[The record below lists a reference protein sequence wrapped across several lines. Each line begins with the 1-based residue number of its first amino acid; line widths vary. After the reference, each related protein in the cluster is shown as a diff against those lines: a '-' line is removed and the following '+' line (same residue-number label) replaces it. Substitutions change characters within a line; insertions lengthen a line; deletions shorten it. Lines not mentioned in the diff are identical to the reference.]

1 MTDNAIQKIGLKNEN
16 IYRVFVYTE
25 EIRDDEG
32 NIIVE
37 SKPTGEFLE
46 FDLEDIELPFKYQ
59 EIIERLKKSRQNLKN
74 QFTIIEKKQDHKGK
88 KLMSSNE
95 EEKLKALNNFYK
107 EQVEIYNIFL
117 GENGVQKLLN
127 GRKLRWT
134 TLNEIDEL
142 IEKQIAPQLNVT
154 MDDITKKIKSKYS
167 NKKEDNVL
175 E

>member
-1 MTDNAIQKIGLKNEN
+1 MTDNTIQKIGLKNEN
-16 IYRVFVYTE
+16 ILKL
-25 EIRDDEG
+25 EIVDEKG
-32 NIIVE
+32 N
-37 SKPTGEFLE
+37 STGEFLE
-46 FDLEDIELPFKYQ
+46 FDLEDITLLFKYQ

-134 TLNEIDEL
+134 TLSEIDEL

>member
-1 MTDNAIQKIGLKNEN
+1 MEQKQIRLKDDD
-16 IYRVFVYTE
+16 TLKL
-25 EIRDDEG
+25 EIVDSNG
-32 NIIVE
+32 V
-37 SKPTGEFLE
+37 STGEFLE
-46 FDLEDIELPFKYQ
+46 FQLEDIELPFKYQ

-134 TLNEIDEL
+134 TLTEIDEL
-142 IEKQIAPQLNVT
+142 IEKQIAPQLDLT
-154 MDDITKKIKSKYS
+154 MKDITKKIKSKYS
-167 NKKEDNVL
+167 SKKEDNVL

>member
-1 MTDNAIQKIGLKNEN
+1 MEQKQIRLKDDD
-16 IYRVFVYTE
+16 TLKL
-25 EIRDDEG
+25 EIVDSNG
-32 NIIVE
+32 V
-37 SKPTGEFLE
+37 STGEFLE
-46 FDLEDIELPFKYQ
+46 FQLEDIELPFKYQ
-59 EIIERLKKSRQNLKN
+59 EILERLKKSRQNLKN

-134 TLNEIDEL
+134 TLSEIDEL
-142 IEKQIAPQLNVT
+142 IEKQIAPQLDLT
-154 MDDITKKIKSKYS
+154 MKDITKKIKSKYS
-167 NKKEDNVL
+167 NKKEDNIL

>member
-1 MTDNAIQKIGLKNEN
+1 MEQKQIKLKDDD
-16 IYRVFVYTE
+16 TLKL
-25 EIRDDEG
+25 EIVDSNG
-32 NIIVE
+32 V
-37 SKPTGEFLE
+37 STGDYLE
-46 FDLEDIELPFKYQ
+46 FQLDDIELPFKYQ

-134 TLNEIDEL
+134 TLSEIDEL
-142 IEKQIAPQLNVT
+142 IEKQIAPQLDLT
-154 MDDITKKIKSKYS
+154 MEDITKKIKSKYS

>member
-1 MTDNAIQKIGLKNEN
+1 MIDNTIQKIGLKNEN
-16 IYRVFVYTE
+16 ILKL
-25 EIRDDEG
+25 EIVDEKG
-32 NIIVE
+32 N
-37 SKPTGEFLE
+37 STGEFLE

-134 TLNEIDEL
+134 TLSEIDEL

-154 MDDITKKIKSKYS
+154 MDNITKKIKSKYS

>member
-1 MTDNAIQKIGLKNEN
+1 MIDNTVQKIGLKNEN
-16 IYRVFVYTE
+16 ILKL
-25 EIRDDEG
+25 EIVDEKG
-32 NIIVE
+32 N
-37 SKPTGEFLE
+37 STGEYLE
-46 FDLEDIELPFKYQ
+46 FDLEEIEIPFKYQ

-134 TLNEIDEL
+134 TLSEIDEL

>member
-1 MTDNAIQKIGLKNEN
+1 MTDNTVQKIGLKNEN
-16 IYRVFVYTE
+16 ILKL
-25 EIRDDEG
+25 EIVDEKG
-32 NIIVE
+32 NSTNE
-37 SKPTGEFLE
+37 YLE

-74 QFTIIEKKQDHKGK
+74 QFVIIEKKQDHKGK

-134 TLNEIDEL
+134 TLSEIDEL
-142 IEKQIAPQLNVT
+142 IEKQIAPQLNIT

>member
-1 MTDNAIQKIGLKNEN
+1 MTDNTIQKIGLKNEN
-16 IYRVFVYTE
+16 ILKL
-25 EIRDDEG
+25 EIVDEKG
-32 NIIVE
+32 N
-37 SKPTGEFLE
+37 STGEFLE

-74 QFTIIEKKQDHKGK
+74 QFTIIDKKQDHKGK

-127 GRKLRWT
+127 GRKLRWS

>member
-1 MTDNAIQKIGLKNEN
+1 MTDNTVQKIGLKNEN
-16 IYRVFVYTE
+16 ILKL
-25 EIRDDEG
+25 EIVDEKG
-32 NIIVE
+32 N
-37 SKPTGEFLE
+37 STGEYLE
-46 FDLEDIELPFKYQ
+46 FDLEDIEIPFKYQ

-74 QFTIIEKKQDHKGK
+74 QFVIIEKKQDHKGK
-88 KLMSSNE
+88 KLMSSKE

-107 EQVEIYNIFL
+107 EQVEIYNVFL

-134 TLNEIDEL
+134 TLSEIDEL
-142 IEKQIAPQLNVT
+142 IEKQIAPQLDLT
-154 MDDITKKIKSKYS
+154 MADITKKIKSKYS

>member
-1 MTDNAIQKIGLKNEN
+1 MTDNTIQKIGLKNEN
-16 IYRVFVYTE
+16 ILKL
-25 EIRDDEG
+25 EIVDEKG
-32 NIIVE
+32 N
-37 SKPTGEFLE
+37 STGEYLE
-46 FDLEDIELPFKYQ
+46 FDLEDIEIPFKYQ

-74 QFTIIEKKQDHKGK
+74 QFVIIEKKQDHKGK

-134 TLNEIDEL
+134 TLSEIDEL
-142 IEKQIAPQLNVT
+142 IEKQIAPQLNIT

-167 NKKEDNVL
+167 NKKEDNIL

>member
-1 MTDNAIQKIGLKNEN
+1 MIDNTNQKIGLRNDN
-16 IYRVFVYTE
+16 ILKL
-25 EIRDDEG
+25 EIVDELG
-32 NIIVE
+32 N
-37 SKPTGEFLE
+37 STGEYLE

-59 EIIERLKKSRQNLKN
+59 EIIERLKKSRNNLKN

>member
-1 MTDNAIQKIGLKNEN
+1 MTDNTVQKIGLKNEN
-16 IYRVFVYTE
+16 ILKL
-25 EIRDDEG
+25 EIVDEKG
-32 NIIVE
+32 N
-37 SKPTGEFLE
+37 STGEYLE

-134 TLNEIDEL
+134 TLSEIDEL

>member
-1 MTDNAIQKIGLKNEN
+1 MIDNTVQKIGLKNEN
-16 IYRVFVYTE
+16 ILKL
-25 EIRDDEG
+25 EIVDEKG
-32 NIIVE
+32 N
-37 SKPTGEFLE
+37 STGEFLE

-59 EIIERLKKSRQNLKN
+59 EIIERLKKSRNNLKN

-134 TLNEIDEL
+134 TLSEIDEL

>member
-1 MTDNAIQKIGLKNEN
+1 MEQKQIKLKDDDTL
-16 IYRVFVYTE
+16 RL
-25 EIRDDEG
+25 EIVDSNG
-32 NIIVE
+32 V
-37 SKPTGEFLE
+37 STGDYLE
-46 FDLEDIELPFKYQ
+46 FQLEDIELPFKYQ

-74 QFTIIEKKQDHKGK
+74 QFAIIEKKQDHKGK

-107 EQVEIYNIFL
+107 EQVDIYNVFL

-134 TLNEIDEL
+134 TLSEIDEL
-142 IEKQIAPQLNVT
+142 IEKQIAPQLDLT
-154 MDDITKKIKSKYS
+154 MADITKKIKSKYS
-167 NKKEDNVL
+167 NKKDDNVL

>member
-1 MTDNAIQKIGLKNEN
+1 MEQKQIRLKDDD
-16 IYRVFVYTE
+16 TLKL
-25 EIRDDEG
+25 EIVDSNG
-32 NIIVE
+32 V
-37 SKPTGEFLE
+37 STGDYLE
-46 FDLEDIELPFKYQ
+46 FKLEDIELPFKYQ

-74 QFTIIEKKQDHKGK
+74 QFAIIEKKKDHKGK
-88 KLMSSNE
+88 KLMRSNE

-134 TLNEIDEL
+134 TLSEIDEL
-142 IEKQIAPQLNVT
+142 IEKQIAPQLNIT

>member
-1 MTDNAIQKIGLKNEN
+1 MEKIGLKNEN
-16 IYRVFVYTE
+16 ILKL
-25 EIRDDEG
+25 EIVDEKG
-32 NIIVE
+32 N
-37 SKPTGEFLE
+37 STGEFLE

-95 EEKLKALNNFYK
+95 EEKLKALNNFYN

-134 TLNEIDEL
+134 TLTEIDEL

-167 NKKEDNVL
+167 NKKEDNIL

>member
-1 MTDNAIQKIGLKNEN
+1 MEQKQIRLKDDD
-16 IYRVFVYTE
+16 TLKL
-25 EIRDDEG
+25 EIVDSNG
-32 NIIVE
+32 V
-37 SKPTGEFLE
+37 STGEFLE
-46 FDLEDIELPFKYQ
+46 FQLEDIELPFKYQ
-59 EIIERLKKSRQNLKN
+59 EIIEKLKKSRQNLKN

-134 TLNEIDEL
+134 TLSEIDEL
-142 IEKQIAPQLNVT
+142 IEKQIAPQLDLT
-154 MDDITKKIKSKYS
+154 MADITKKIKSKYS
-167 NKKEDNVL
+167 NKKEDNIL

>member
-1 MTDNAIQKIGLKNEN
+1 MEQKQIRLKDDDTL
-16 IYRVFVYTE
+16 RL
-25 EIRDDEG
+25 EIVDSNG
-32 NIIVE
+32 V
-37 SKPTGEFLE
+37 STGDYLE
-46 FDLEDIELPFKYQ
+46 FQLDDIELPFKYQ

-134 TLNEIDEL
+134 TLSEIDEL
-142 IEKQIAPQLNVT
+142 IEKQIAPQLDLT
-154 MDDITKKIKSKYS
+154 MKDITKKIKSKYS
-167 NKKEDNVL
+167 SKKEDNVL

>member
-1 MTDNAIQKIGLKNEN
+1 MEKIGLKNEN
-16 IYRVFVYTE
+16 ILKL
-25 EIRDDEG
+25 EIVDEKG
-32 NIIVE
+32 N
-37 SKPTGEFLE
+37 STGEYLE
-46 FDLEDIELPFKYQ
+46 FDLEDITLPFKYQ

-134 TLNEIDEL
+134 TLSEIDEL

>member
-1 MTDNAIQKIGLKNEN
+1 MTDNTIQKIGLKNEN
-16 IYRVFVYTE
+16 ILKL
-25 EIRDDEG
+25 EIVDEKG
-32 NIIVE
+32 N
-37 SKPTGEFLE
+37 STGEFLE

-154 MDDITKKIKSKYS
+154 MNDITKKIKSKYS

>member
-1 MTDNAIQKIGLKNEN
+1 MEKIGLKNEN
-16 IYRVFVYTE
+16 ILKL
-25 EIRDDEG
+25 EIVDEKG
-32 NIIVE
+32 N
-37 SKPTGEFLE
+37 STGEYLE

-134 TLNEIDEL
+134 TLTEIDEL
-142 IEKQIAPQLNVT
+142 IEKQIAPQLDLT
-154 MDDITKKIKSKYS
+154 MEDITKKIKSKYS

>member
-1 MTDNAIQKIGLKNEN
+1 MTDNTVQKIGLKNEN
-16 IYRVFVYTE
+16 ILKL
-25 EIRDDEG
+25 EIVNEIGESTG
-32 NIIVE
+32 NY
-37 SKPTGEFLE
+37 LE
-46 FDLEDIELPFKYQ
+46 FDLEDITLPFKYQ
-59 EIIERLKKSRQNLKN
+59 EIIERLKKSRNNLKN

-142 IEKQIAPQLNVT
+142 IEKQIAPQLDLT
-154 MDDITKKIKSKYS
+154 MKDITKKIKSKYS

>member
-1 MTDNAIQKIGLKNEN
+1 MTDNTVQKIGLKNEN
-16 IYRVFVYTE
+16 ILKL
-25 EIRDDEG
+25 EIVDEKG
-32 NIIVE
+32 N
-37 SKPTGEFLE
+37 STGEFLE

-74 QFTIIEKKQDHKGK
+74 QFVIIEKKQDHKGK

-134 TLNEIDEL
+134 TLSEIDEL
-142 IEKQIAPQLNVT
+142 IEKQIAPQLNIT

>member
-1 MTDNAIQKIGLKNEN
+1 MEQKQIRLKDDD
-16 IYRVFVYTE
+16 TLKL
-25 EIRDDEG
+25 EIVDSNG
-32 NIIVE
+32 V
-37 SKPTGEFLE
+37 STGEFLE
-46 FDLEDIELPFKYQ
+46 FQLEDIELPFKYQ

-107 EQVEIYNIFL
+107 EQVEIYNVFL

-134 TLNEIDEL
+134 TLSEIDEL
-142 IEKQIAPQLNVT
+142 IEKQIAPQLDLT
-154 MDDITKKIKSKYS
+154 MKDITKKIKSKYS

>member
-1 MTDNAIQKIGLKNEN
+1 MTDNTVQKIGLKNEN
-16 IYRVFVYTE
+16 ILKL
-25 EIRDDEG
+25 EIVNEIGESTG
-32 NIIVE
+32 NY
-37 SKPTGEFLE
+37 LE
-46 FDLEDIELPFKYQ
+46 FDLEDITLPFKYQ
-59 EIIERLKKSRQNLKN
+59 EIIERLKKSRNNLKN

-134 TLNEIDEL
+134 TLSEIDEL
-142 IEKQIAPQLNVT
+142 IEKQIAPQLDLT
-154 MDDITKKIKSKYS
+154 MNDITKKIKSKYS

>member
-1 MTDNAIQKIGLKNEN
+1 MEQKQIRLKDDD
-16 IYRVFVYTE
+16 TLKL
-25 EIRDDEG
+25 EIVDSNG
-32 NIIVE
+32 V
-37 SKPTGEFLE
+37 STGEFLE
-46 FDLEDIELPFKYQ
+46 FQLEDIELPFKYQ

-134 TLNEIDEL
+134 TLTEIDEL
-142 IEKQIAPQLNVT
+142 IEKQIAPQLDLT
-154 MDDITKKIKSKYS
+154 MADITKKIKSKYS

>member
-1 MTDNAIQKIGLKNEN
+1 MTDNTVQKIGLKNEN
-16 IYRVFVYTE
+16 ILKL
-25 EIRDDEG
+25 EIVDEKG
-32 NIIVE
+32 N
-37 SKPTGEFLE
+37 STGEFLE
-46 FDLEDIELPFKYQ
+46 FDLEDITLPFKYQ

-127 GRKLRWT
+127 GRNLRWT

-175 E
+175 K

>member
-1 MTDNAIQKIGLKNEN
+1 MEKIGLKNEN
-16 IYRVFVYTE
+16 ILKL
-25 EIRDDEG
+25 EIVNEIGESTG
-32 NIIVE
+32 NY
-37 SKPTGEFLE
+37 LE
-46 FDLEDIELPFKYQ
+46 FDLEDITLPFKYQ

-134 TLNEIDEL
+134 TLSEIDEL

>member
-1 MTDNAIQKIGLKNEN
+1 MTDNTVQKIGLKNEN
-16 IYRVFVYTE
+16 LLKL
-25 EIRDDEG
+25 EIVDEKG
-32 NIIVE
+32 N
-37 SKPTGEFLE
+37 STGECLE
-46 FDLEDIELPFKYQ
+46 FDLEDIEIPFKYQ
-59 EIIERLKKSRQNLKN
+59 EIIERLKKSRNNLKN

-134 TLNEIDEL
+134 TLSEIDEL
-142 IEKQIAPQLNVT
+142 IEKQIAPQLDLT
-154 MDDITKKIKSKYS
+154 MKDITKKIKSKYS